1 MQWSYSV
8 LLHILASD
16 PCRGYSNSSRFHARP
31 LFDRGP
37 CVLPAQ
43 TTVLT
48 AEPSGP
54 RPRRSPRWTLRPP
67 GTQANKLYGG
77 GSSRASCHV
86 GTCQTRSRLRFHT
99 RAATCNPHHLLPRQQ
114 TSPSESMDHAK
125 STLYKAHT
133 PNRPSANTL
142 HAHTA
147 CSHESGPLHA
157 RTLMIQASWCAQRA
171 QPPVCVEDAVHAA
184 PCRRI
189 V

>member
-67 GTQANKLYGG
+67 GTQANKLYGAWRG
-77 GSSRASCHV
+77 LEPCQLPRRHVPDPQSTDSTRAPLHVTLTTCYPDSRLARASPW
-86 GTCQTRSRLRFHT
+86 TMLSPRYTRHT
-99 RAATCNPHHLLPRQQ
+99 RPTGPAR
-114 TSPSESMDHAK
+114 
-125 STLYKAHT
+125 TLCMLT
-133 PNRPSANTL
+133 R
-142 HAHTA
+142 HAHTNPGH
-147 CSHESGPLHA
+147 CMLA
-157 RTLMIQASWCAQRA
+157 RS
-171 QPPVCVEDAVHAA
+171 
-184 PCRRI
+184 
-189 V
+189 